1 MLCRLCLLNGECNI
15 HIIYM
20 VYKRDSVSRHV
31 FDRNISQIGDPTTS
45 LQNMFFSELTLPK
58 TNSLPP
64 KNGPKHKK
72 ETGLPTIIFQETCSF
87 SWISRSRFFTRLPK
101 KSHFTDFEK
110 PSISKD
116 ALTLTLVVLC
126 VLCVCE
132 KLPGLFPRHFCVG
145 IINFCCKVRWTVSW
159 LTVVVFV
166 LTQVAFF
173 LFRETSGSS
182 CWMTHSNC
190 PSMTFI
196 ARRL

>member
-101 KSHFTDFEK
+101 NISLHGFRKTFHFKRCFNFN
-110 PSISKD
+110 
-116 ALTLTLVVLC
+116 VGRFVCFVC
-126 VLCVCE
+126 VWKTPWFV
-132 KLPGLFPRHFCVG
+132 FHA
-145 IINFCCKVRWTVSW
+145 I
-159 LTVVVFV
+159 FV
-166 LTQVAFF
+166 LASSIFAVRCAEQSADLQLSSLFLLKWRFF
-173 LFRETSGSS
+173 FFAKPQEAAAGWRTATVLL
-182 CWMTHSNC
+182 WHS
-190 PSMTFI
+190 
-196 ARRL
+196 